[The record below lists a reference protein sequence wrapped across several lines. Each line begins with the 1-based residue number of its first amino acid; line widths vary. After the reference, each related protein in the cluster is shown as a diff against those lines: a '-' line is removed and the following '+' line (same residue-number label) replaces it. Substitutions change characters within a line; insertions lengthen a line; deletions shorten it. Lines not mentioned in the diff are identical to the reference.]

1 MPTPEVFRAEAAMDN
16 QPAHL
21 PPAGVVPSLEGW
33 FLHHELVLKLLG
45 GDQARALTTRLPA
58 DGVPFAG
65 AHRRNAFEDALARY
79 LDLAGVESL
88 ALAHVGGRV
97 TTGLLVW
104 LDQALYFKGVGG
116 ALYKDGGRAS
126 FSGKL
131 DVDEAVTVTGDFS
144 IERVTSPTAAGMLSG
159 RQRQF
164 LLAYVQDVAA
174 DRIVLR
180 PIFIGQRM
188 TLSSAGYQLDPRDTA
203 HVWPG
208 SVDQFSGVDFN
219 SRLQAEDLQAL
230 RSVPEERVKKSF
242 ADLIGEPTVPKD
254 WGGEQFDL
262 WTDRLSVEGER
273 LRAAIAFKGPAI
285 FRPMTI
291 ADLGK
296 NGDQIDRLAG
306 TGADLLVVQHCH
318 SITAPVVNMLRTYAT
333 QPHRLR
339 RYMTIDGYNTIR
351 ILRHFGYIT

>member
-1 MPTPEVFRAEAAMDN
+1 MSA
-16 QPAHL
+16 
-21 PPAGVVPSLEGW
+21 PSLEGW
-33 FLHHELVLKLLG
+33 YLHHELILKLLG
-45 GDQARALTTRLPA
+45 SDEALALSARLPA
-58 DGVPFAG
+58 DHVPFAG
-65 AHRRNAFEDALARY
+65 AHRRNAFEDALATY
-79 LDLAGVESL
+79 LERAGVESL
-88 ALAHVGGRV
+88 ALAYVGGRV
-97 TTGLLVW
+97 QNGLLVW
-104 LDQALYFKGVGG
+104 MDQALYFKGVGG
-116 ALYKDGGRAS
+116 APSKAGGRAS

-131 DVDEAVTVTGDFS
+131 DVDEAVAVTGDFN

-159 RQRQF
+159 RRRQF

-174 DRIVLR
+174 HRIVLR

-188 TLSSAGYQLDPRDTA
+188 TLSSAGYQLDLRDAA

-208 SVDQFSGVDFN
+208 SVDQFAGVDFS
-219 SRLQAEDLQAL
+219 SRLNVKDLQAL
-230 RSVPEERVKKSF
+230 KSVPEEDVKKSF
-242 ADLIGEPTVPKD
+242 ADLIGEPTVPRD

-262 WTDRLSVEGER
+262 WTDRISVEGER
-273 LRAAIAFKGPAI
+273 LRAAIAFRGPAI

-333 QPHRLR
+333 QPHRVR

-351 ILRHFGYIT
+351 ILRHFGYIA